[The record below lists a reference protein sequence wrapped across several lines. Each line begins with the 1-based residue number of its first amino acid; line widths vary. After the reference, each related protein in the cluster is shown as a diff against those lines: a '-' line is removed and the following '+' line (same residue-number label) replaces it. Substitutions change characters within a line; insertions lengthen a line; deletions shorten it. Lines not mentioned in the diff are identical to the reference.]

1 MFVRLTQ
8 ATTITLVLYIL
19 LGLNSLQNRSANQ
32 QVEPAE
38 ALVAFKQALIRR

>member
-19 LGLNSLQNRSANQ
+19 LGLNTLQNKNAHQ
-32 QVEPAE
+32 QVEPAD